1 MSICLPQFLN
11 VLALGLLAAI
21 MRNPEMMQELEY
33 GFDDYDRHNEQ
44 LPTPLSKIDPYAYR
58 DRSTVHYRKK
68 TSRFASAVGT
78 NAAVLLLSLSIITFD
93 LLDRS
98 FYF

>member
-1 MSICLPQFLN
+1 
-11 VLALGLLAAI
+11 

-58 DRSTVHYRKK
+58 DRSTVHYRKQ
-68 TSRFASAVGT
+68 
-78 NAAVLLLSLSIITFD
+78 AARL
-93 LLDRS
+93 
-98 FYF
+98 